1 MRVLAKA
8 GASYSVELCGKTL
21 GECVLNATESF
32 GLLIERTMSE
42 VIGYML
48 TYSDDVYEG
57 PSILPGVDVMPRVL
71 YRTIGEAE
79 EALELWK
86 KKIDNFMP
94 VLYGQVYPYE
104 NTTARE
110 QIQKKGYAVYGW
122 TSDVSDSLFVMVSLF
137 YR

>member
-1 MRVLAKA
+1 M
-8 GASYSVELCGKTL
+8 G
-21 GECVLNATESF
+21 
-32 GLLIERTMSE
+32 E
-42 VIGYML
+42 VIGYIL

-57 PSILPGVDVMPRVL
+57 PSILPGSDVMPRVL

-122 TSDVSDSLFVMVSLF
+122 TSDISEDEPVRYGIFILQVKWAH
-137 YR
+137 